1 MAQVLDLSLIQ
12 YFLPILLF
20 LIIWAVLYSLL
31 KNKQYISDKDS
42 INSLIAFI
50 ASLLIVIESNS
61 VLFLGTLLPIFLF
74 IAVATI
80 FFLLIFSFIGWESKS
95 LNEEVESNSIITW
108 VVVVIGFLIVAY
120 SAGQIFGQQLLE
132 SRNPDGVP
140 SDIKNEYGLNEKN
153 NIINSNNNEIKSTG
167 TGDFFSNLTNTLFN
181 PKVLGMLLILI
192 VGALVIIM
200 LSIPED
206 D

>member
-61 VLFLGTLLPIFLF
+61 VLFLASDYSSYMNGS
-74 IAVATI
+74 TI
-80 FFLLIFSFIGWESKS
+80 VCDG
-95 LNEEVESNSIITW
+95 
-108 VVVVIGFLIVAY
+108 GR
-120 SAGQIFGQQLLE
+120 SAWWLH
-132 SRNPDGVP
+132 
-140 SDIKNEYGLNEKN
+140 
-153 NIINSNNNEIKSTG
+153 
-167 TGDFFSNLTNTLFN
+167 
-181 PKVLGMLLILI
+181 
-192 VGALVIIM
+192 
-200 LSIPED
+200 
-206 D
+206 